1 MALRETDDTAE
12 GRAVGVAR
20 RRPTTADMADR
31 FVVSMLMLHFGTPRD
46 QQAREE
52 LAAALPADAEV
63 TEPDELGVFDVH
75 VDADDLEQA
84 LNVVWDAVAAS
95 GTDDHIVFLA
105 HPDIPEH
112 WRPRSAR
119 PAVG

>member
-1 MALRETDDTAE
+1 
-12 GRAVGVAR
+12 
-20 RRPTTADMADR
+20 MADR
-31 FVVSMLMLHFGTPRD
+31 FVVSMLMLHYGTPRD

-63 TEPDELGVFDVH
+63 TEPDELGAFDVH
-75 VDADDLEQA
+75 LDADDLEQA

-105 HPDIPEH
+105 HPDLPEH

-119 PAVG
+119 LGGGLPAR

>member
-1 MALRETDDTAE
+1 M
-12 GRAVGVAR
+12 
-20 RRPTTADMADR
+20 TADMPDR
-31 FVVSMLMLHFGTPRD
+31 FVVSMLMLHYGTPRD

-75 VDADDLEQA
+75 VDADDLERA
-84 LNVVWDAVAAS
+84 LNVVWNAVAAS

-105 HPDIPEH
+105 HPDLPEH

-119 PAVG
+119 PAAG